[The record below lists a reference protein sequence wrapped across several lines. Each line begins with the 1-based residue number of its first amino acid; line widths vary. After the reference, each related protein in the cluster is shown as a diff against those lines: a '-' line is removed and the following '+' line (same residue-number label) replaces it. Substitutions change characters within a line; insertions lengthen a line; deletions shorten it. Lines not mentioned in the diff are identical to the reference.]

1 MPVASRLAAS
11 ALLLLSL
18 WSPGCQRG
26 GDFPA
31 VSLRGQRWLVDLATT
46 VDQRYKGLSGRRQ
59 LSDGVGMLFIYPK
72 PKVLE
77 FCMRDCYLPLD
88 IAFLD
93 ANRRVVKMHTMQV
106 EYDRA
111 GTVAYRSEVPAQ
123 YALEAPAGSLAQ
135 AGVQVGDQAEFS
147 SSIPSPAIAEPGL

>member
-1 MPVASRLAAS
+1 MPVASRLAAA

-26 GDFPA
+26 DDFPA
-31 VSLRGQRWLVDLATT
+31 VTLRGQRWLVDLATT

-59 LSDGVGMLFIYPK
+59 LSEGVGMLFIYPK

-111 GTVAYRSEVPAQ
+111 GTVVYRSEVPAQ
-123 YALEAPAGSLAQ
+123 YALEAPAGSLTR

-147 SSIPSPAIAEPGL
+147 SSIPSPAKAEPGL